1 MKRFSKSHWA
11 LAAGVTA
18 LLIANGALAKQASP
32 GAPEQLIDA
41 TVISAVREWLANPVV
56 EISVKGQNKRN
67 QNLSQADIDAADK
80 EWRTEREAEDQ
91 PIIAAVL
98 TNPLS
103 GYLTQIQARSGGLYS
118 EIFVMD
124 AHGLNVG
131 QSAITSD
138 FWQGDEAKF
147 QKTYPQ
153 GATAVFIDEAEYN
166 EAADNWRSQLNM
178 TLADSAGVPMGAVT
192 IEINL
197 TELARRKGL

>member
-1 MKRFSKSHWA
+1 M
-11 LAAGVTA
+11 AAGATA

-41 TVISAVREWLANPVV
+41 TVISAVREWLTNPVV

-67 QNLSQADIDAADK
+67 QNLSQVDIDAADK

>member
-67 QNLSQADIDAADK
+67 QNLSQVDIDAADK

>member
-18 LLIANGALAKQASP
+18 LLIANGTLAKQASP

-91 PIIAAVL
+91 PIVAAVL

>member
-67 QNLSQADIDAADK
+67 QNLSQADIDAVDK

>member
-1 MKRFSKSHWA
+1 MKQFNPRYLA
-11 LAAGVTA
+11 VAAGLASLLVT
-18 LLIANGALAKQASP
+18 GAASAKQDLPASP
-32 GAPEQLIDA
+32 QQLIDA
-41 TVISAVREWLANPVV
+41 KVIEGIREWLASPVV
-56 EISVKGQNKRN
+56 EISVMGQNKRN
-67 QNLSQADIDAADK
+67 ANMTQADIDTADK
-80 EWRTEREAEDQ
+80 EWRTERESEDQ

-131 QSAITSD
+131 QSSITSD

-147 QKTYPQ
+147 QKTYPV
-153 GATAVFIDEAEYN
+153 GASAVFIDEAEYN
-166 EAADNWRSQLNM
+166 EDADNWRAQLNM
-178 TLADSAGVPMGAVT
+178 TLADHSGQPMGAVT
-192 IEINL
+192 VEVNL

>member
-11 LAAGVTA
+11 LAAGATA

-41 TVISAVREWLANPVV
+41 TVISAVREWLTNPVV

-67 QNLSQADIDAADK
+67 QNLSQVDIDAADK